1 MSNGRIKPTPAQQA
15 ALALLLAK
23 DAARKAA
30 WYASLLKGT
39 P

>member
-1 MSNGRIKPTPAQQA
+1 MIRIKPTPAQQA

-30 WYASLLKGT
+30 VISFRSFSET
-39 P
+39 T

>member
-1 MSNGRIKPTPAQQA
+1 MTSGRIKATPAQQA
-15 ALALLLAK
+15 ALAALLAK

-30 WYASLLKGT
+30 WYASLWRI